1 MGAFGCFRAPFPSH
15 AGCLFRLR
23 HQRHP
28 PWPTVQGSRTRRSAT
43 RDSTR
48 LHMDLYDSQTLGV
61 SRRSICAVRVTRPW
75 SYGGAFPCWGPSADF
90 PFSLSCSF
98 PSFASLSFAGVSP
111 FLFPLSSFR
120 FRFPSPV
127 PALSSS
133 VLALPRCPFLHKS
146 FHSYPSATH
155 FIFAPSLMLFDSLIH
170 DALLGRDGLGRKGLT
185 VRNLDKGLELRHLCM
200 FPMLTL
206 IFSGSLTPT
215 GGCLASRSP
224 PSAENKQLLVC
235 SRLVLHPTESLI
247 K

>member
-1 MGAFGCFRAPFPSH
+1 MVGLSPVG
-15 AGCLFRLR
+15 
-23 HQRHP
+23 
-28 PWPTVQGSRTRRSAT
+28 
-43 RDSTR
+43 
-48 LHMDLYDSQTLGV
+48 
-61 SRRSICAVRVTRPW
+61 VRVRI
-75 SYGGAFPCWGPSADF
+75 F
-90 PFSLSCSF
+90 PFLFLALFLPSLR
-98 PSFASLSFAGVSP
+98 SLLRVSLRFS

-127 PALSSS
+127 PALSSSS

-155 FIFAPSLMLFDSLIH
+155 FIFAPSLLLFDSLIH

-206 IFSGSLTPT
+206 IFSGSLSPT